1 MRRRASGGAIGV
13 GLLAALAYVG
23 LAAVTFSLRPLS
35 GRPVLDGLA
44 PPPPYR
50 WVSPPE
56 ALARTNIPPEP
67 ADFSIPLNDAG
78 SEPGV
83 FSTPDLQLSAS
94 FPTGTFRPVEG
105 QRSIMLTAT
114 PLAPADVG
122 PPPPG
127 LEIKGNVVRLEGRL
141 RPSDATVEEFALP
154 AQLALT
160 YPAEPDGALL
170 AYTVVSSADGRTWRR
185 LKTIDSPAQHRAG
198 ADFRSFG
205 YFAVA
210 APPRSGGP
218 SVVLVAA
225 VVGGALAMAAV
236 VALVLWRRRRERERV
251 ARMRGKKSKSRGR
264 RR

>member
-1 MRRRASGGAIGV
+1 MRRGTSGRALAA
-13 GLLAALAYVG
+13 GLLAVLAYVG
-23 LAAVTFSLRPLS
+23 LAAVTFSLSPLS

-44 PPPPYR
+44 PPPSYR

-56 ALARTNIPPEP
+56 ALARANLPPEP
-67 ADFSIPLNDAG
+67 GEFSIALNDAG

-94 FPTGTFRPVEG
+94 FPTGTFGPVEG

-122 PPPPG
+122 PPPTG

-141 RPSDATVEEFALP
+141 RPSDAQVEGFALP

-170 AYTVVSSADGRTWRR
+170 AYTVVSSADGRAWRR
-185 LKTIDSPAQHRAG
+185 LKTIDAPAQHRAG

-218 SVVLVAA
+218 NVVLITAL
-225 VVGGALAMAAV
+225 VGGALV
-236 VALVLWRRRRERERV
+236 VAALVAVVLWRRRRERERV
-251 ARMRGKKSKSRGR
+251 ARMRGKKSRSRPR
-264 RR
+264 PR